1 MRKLCTFCNFCLLLS
16 NLDFTAP
23 GDTVFLTGIRKSAI
37 PFDLMNQ
44 RSKKFVPNYIIH
56 KIERLSFAGIFLDKN
71 LEEYNI
77 RVVGV
82 GAIAPKPPPPPDI
95 GRVVNP
101 TSIKGAHHITAPQLP
116 PDFQA
121 FLQRYTYRVLQT
133 IQMKLILLCIWAER
147 AVLGS
152 AKTALKF
159 KYEI

>member
-82 GAIAPKPPPPPDI
+82 GAIAPKPPPL
-95 GRVVNP
+95 
-101 TSIKGAHHITAPQLP
+101 H
-116 PDFQA
+116 
-121 FLQRYTYRVLQT
+121 
-133 IQMKLILLCIWAER
+133 
-147 AVLGS
+147 
-152 AKTALKF
+152 
-159 KYEI
+159 